1 MEQKQSKPTAGA
13 ATRRDFIKKTATAAA
28 AVATTNLFKTP
39 VYGQTQA
46 PSAGHVIGAND
57 RVVIGYIG
65 IGGKPSNCPGM
76 GAGHVR
82 MQKGAA
88 SEMNIA
94 QAAVCDL
101 WQVRNDLA
109 KETIGSSGV
118 ATYQDYR
125 KVLERKDIDAVLVAT
140 HDVWHARISIEAMES
155 GKHVYCEKPMTRYLG
170 EAFALADAVKRTG
183 KVFQIGSQGTSA
195 EGWMKAAEMVTQG
208 KIGKLVWGWGAYDR
222 CNPKGEWN
230 YTISEG
236 ANASTIDWNQWLGPV
251 HKRIAFDADHYFRWR
266 KYYPYCTGLLGDL
279 VPHRLHPLMK
289 ATGNPEF
296 PRRVACIG
304 TRKIGTDANTQGA
317 HMRDVPEDVQIIA
330 EFPSGLTLAVHSS
343 TVSEIKT
350 NPFAIWGHDGKL
362 EIADKGQAIEF
373 NPERHKTDEAESI
386 SLRGLQAEDQVVHAK
401 NWLECIRTGKTPNGN
416 IDLAVKV
423 QSVISLAE
431 MSDRLGIV
439 CFFDG
444 KTRKITDGSGKEIK
458 PITYGTL
465 ELS

>member
-1 MEQKQSKPTAGA
+1 
-13 ATRRDFIKKTATAAA
+13 
-28 AVATTNLFKTP
+28 
-39 VYGQTQA
+39 
-46 PSAGHVIGAND
+46 
-57 RVVIGYIG
+57 
-65 IGGKPSNCPGM
+65 
-76 GAGHVR
+76 
-82 MQKGAA
+82 
-88 SEMNIA
+88 
-94 QAAVCDL
+94 
-101 WQVRNDLA
+101 
-109 KETIGSSGV
+109 
-118 ATYQDYR
+118 
-125 KVLERKDIDAVLVAT
+125 
-140 HDVWHARISIEAMES
+140 
-155 GKHVYCEKPMTRYLG
+155 
-170 EAFALADAVKRTG
+170 
-183 KVFQIGSQGTSA
+183 
-195 EGWMKAAEMVTQG
+195 
-208 KIGKLVWGWGAYDR
+208 
-222 CNPKGEWN
+222 
-230 YTISEG
+230 
-236 ANASTIDWNQWLGPV
+236 
-251 HKRIAFDADHYFRWR
+251 
-266 KYYPYCTGLLGDL
+266 
-279 VPHRLHPLMK
+279 MK

-362 EIADKGQAIEF
+362 EMADTGQAIEV

-386 SLRGLQAEDQVVHAK
+386 SLRGLQKEDQVVHAK

-423 QSVISLAE
+423 QTVISLAE

-444 KTRKITDGSGKEIK
+444 KTRKVTDGSGKEIK